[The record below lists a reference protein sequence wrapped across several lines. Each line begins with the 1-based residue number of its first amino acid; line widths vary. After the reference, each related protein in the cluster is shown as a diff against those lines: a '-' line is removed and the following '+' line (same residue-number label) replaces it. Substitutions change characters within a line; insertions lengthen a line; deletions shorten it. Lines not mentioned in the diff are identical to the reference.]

1 MTAQYCGIY
10 ARLSTTQQEEGTS
23 LDTQIERCEA
33 AALDL
38 GYVVKPEFVW
48 RESWTG
54 TELERPVLDQV
65 RRAVEVGSVD
75 AVVVYSPDRLARD
88 PLYMV
93 MLVREFQESGVALHF
108 VLGASDDSPE
118 GQLLMYIQGYVGM
131 MEHKQIAERTMRGK
145 DKVAR
150 SGRLPNGTGSGLYG
164 YDYDRIQKVRTV
176 NEAEEVIVR
185 RVFQWASEGVSR
197 HMIACRLNEANIPTK
212 RGKLWHSLTVGRI
225 LGNRA
230 YTGVQVYGQKRYRK
244 VKGVISAT
252 DRPESEW
259 VRIEGFTPGI
269 ITQAQYER
277 VQERLAVGQ
286 ARFNAMSPRQRY
298 LLTGI
303 GRCGKCGTSFTGA
316 SFQRNKHRY
325 YRCQAA
331 HKKSSARVACD
342 ARYIRAGELESLVWS
357 KVVETIKDP
366 AVMIADVVNHLHTG
380 AGDLGVKMDDLRRNI
395 ADLKGQ
401 QRRLIELRQKDMIDL
416 DLLENQLGPVKA
428 LCDEKETTLRV
439 LEEQQRQKDDAAEAG
454 QRIVQFCGSLSERL
468 DNLDFDGQRA
478 TLAAFGVSVEATRE
492 ELAITVVVD
501 PNLTTDVTTIAH
513 TLALRRGRSC
523 RSRLTG
529 IRRGWMNWLPRWRF
543 CHGPARLRCL
553 AGTAR

>member
-54 TELERPVLDQV
+54 TELARPVLDQV
-65 RRAVEVGSVD
+65 RQVVEAGSVD

-197 HMIACRLNEANIPTK
+197 HIIACRLNEANIPTK
-212 RGKLWHSLTVGRI
+212 RGKLWHHLTVGRI

-244 VKGVISAT
+244 VKGGRRS
-252 DRPESEW
+252 
-259 VRIEGFTPGI
+259 
-269 ITQAQYER
+269 
-277 VQERLAVGQ
+277 
-286 ARFNAMSPRQRY
+286 SP
-298 LLTGI
+298 LT
-303 GRCGKCGTSFTGA
+303 
-316 SFQRNKHRY
+316 
-325 YRCQAA
+325 
-331 HKKSSARVACD
+331 
-342 ARYIRAGELESLVWS
+342 
-357 KVVETIKDP
+357 
-366 AVMIADVVNHLHTG
+366 
-380 AGDLGVKMDDLRRNI
+380 
-395 ADLKGQ
+395 
-401 QRRLIELRQKDMIDL
+401 
-416 DLLENQLGPVKA
+416 
-428 LCDEKETTLRV
+428 
-439 LEEQQRQKDDAAEAG
+439 
-454 QRIVQFCGSLSERL
+454 
-468 DNLDFDGQRA
+468 
-478 TLAAFGVSVEATRE
+478 
-492 ELAITVVVD
+492 D
-501 PNLTTDVTTIAH
+501 PNLN
-513 TLALRRGRSC
+513 G
-523 RSRLTG
+523 
-529 IRRGWMNWLPRWRF
+529 
-543 CHGPARLRCL
+543 
-553 AGTAR
+553 

>member
-1 MTAQYCGIY
+1 MTARNCGIY
-10 ARLSTTQQEEGTS
+10 ARLSTIQQEEGTS

-54 TELERPVLDQV
+54 TELKRPVLDQV
-65 RRAVEVGSVD
+65 RQVVADGSVD

-88 PLYMV
+88 PLHMV
-93 MLVREFQESGVALHF
+93 MLAREFQESGAALHF
-108 VLGASDDSPE
+108 VLGPSDDSPE

-131 MEHKQIAERTMRGK
+131 MEHRQIAERTMRGK

-197 HMIACRLNEANIPTK
+197 HIIACRLNEANIPSK
-212 RGKLWHSLTVGRI
+212 RGKLWHPLTVGRI

-230 YTGVQVYGQKRYRK
+230 YTGVQYYGEKRYRR
-244 VKGVISAT
+244 VKGGGREVT

-259 VRIEGFTPGI
+259 VRIEGFTPCI

-277 VQERLAVGQ
+277 VQEQLGASQ

-303 GRCGKCGTSFTGA
+303 GRCGKCGTSFTG
-316 SFQRNKHRY
+316 SSLQRKNRY
-325 YRCQAA
+325 YRCRAA
-331 HKKSSARVACD
+331 HTKSLARVACD
-342 ARYIRAGELESLVWS
+342 ARYIRAEELESLVWS

-366 AVMIADVVNHLHTG
+366 AVMIADLVNHLHTG
-380 AGDLGVKMDDLRRNI
+380 AGDLGVKMDDLSRNI

-428 LCDEKETTLRV
+428 LCDEKETTLLV
-439 LEEQQRQKDDAAEAG
+439 LEEQQRQKDDADEAG
-454 QRIVQFCGSLSERL
+454 QRIAQFCGSLS
-468 DNLDFDGQRA
+468 
-478 TLAAFGVSVEATRE
+478 
-492 ELAITVVVD
+492 
-501 PNLTTDVTTIAH
+501 PNPPMDTD
-513 TLALRRGRSC
+513 
-523 RSRLTG
+523 
-529 IRRGWMNWLPRWRF
+529 
-543 CHGPARLRCL
+543 
-553 AGTAR
+553 